1 MPDHPGWQRG
11 HAAGQ
16 LGQRGCVAL
25 GQFFDAL
32 GELLAEAPVKSGRKP
47 IKKDF

>member
-1 MPDHPGWQRG
+1 MPGHPGLQRG

-16 LGQRGCVAL
+16 LGQRGFVAL
-25 GQFFDAL
+25 GQLFGAL
-32 GELLAEAPVKSGRKP
+32 GEVLADAPVKSGRGP